1 MVNSGLAA
9 ALPFARRANPGAFVR
24 SREAL
29 SRTGAFAGPEDGLGV
44 VVVVTV
50 GVRGVFRPGIER
62 PHNRG

>member
-1 MVNSGLAA
+1 MVNPGLAA
-9 ALPFARRANPGAFVR
+9 AFPFARRANPAAFVR
-24 SREAL
+24 SREAR
-29 SRTGAFAGPEDGLGV
+29 SRTGGFGGPEGGLGV

>member
-1 MVNSGLAA
+1 
-9 ALPFARRANPGAFVR
+9 VR

-29 SRTGAFAGPEDGLGV
+29 SRTGALAGPEDGLGV